1 MSQYA
6 TIQNNLIATH
16 HILICKAKTIVQ
28 SKNAVPH
35 CTYKCDKVMSSM
47 RFYTTNVIKLAFVW
61 CAFYTTNVTKL
72 VFVQFMSLNLQLNN
86 TEQLQ

>member
-16 HILICKAKTIVQ
+16 HILICKAKAIVQ

-35 CTYKCDKVMSSM
+35 CSYKCDKVMSSM
-47 RFYTTNVIKLAFVW
+47 R
-61 CAFYTTNVTKL
+61 FYTTNVTKL

-86 TEQLQ
+86 IEQLQ

>member
-16 HILICKAKTIVQ
+16 HILICKAKAIVQ

-35 CTYKCDKVMSSM
+35 CTYKCDSHE
-47 RFYTTNVIKLAFVW
+47 FDALLYNQ
-61 CAFYTTNVTKL
+61 CN
-72 VFVQFMSLNLQLNN
+72 
-86 TEQLQ
+86 